1 VSAARADLC
10 ARFFAGCVA
19 ALATLAASSGARA
32 QQATFGVEPRRMD
45 FAERSGNLA
54 VTASFADILDRRARA
69 ELASGLAT
77 TLVLRVYVYRRRSEL
92 PVSFVVARIR
102 LVYDL
107 WDEVY
112 IVRTEGPVG
121 TRTRRYRGR
130 ADALRA
136 FTQLAEFPVA
146 PLERIAIGPHHFVAM
161 VVELNPVSPEL
172 LAEVRRWLSK
182 PAGDR
187 GLDTGSSFFGSFVS
201 VFSNP
206 KLPEADA
213 VLRLQSQPFF
223 RVP

>member
-1 VSAARADLC
+1 VSAALATRLV
-10 ARFFAGCVA
+10 RFVAGCVA
-19 ALATLAASSGARA
+19 ALAALAASSGARA
-32 QQATFGVEPRRMD
+32 QSTAGVEPRRMD
-45 FAERSGNLA
+45 FAERSGNLV
-54 VTASFADILDRRARA
+54 VTTSFSDILDRRAQT
-69 ELASGLAT
+69 ELSSGLAT
-77 TLVLRVYVYRRRSEL
+77 TLVLRIYVYRRRSEL

-107 WDEVY
+107 WDEVF

-121 TRTRRYRGR
+121 SRTRRFRRR
-130 ADALRA
+130 ADALRE
-136 FTQLAEFPVA
+136 FTRLAEFPVA
-146 PLERIAIGPHHFVAM
+146 PLERIAVGPHHFVAM
-161 VVELNPVSPEL
+161 VVERNPVSPEL